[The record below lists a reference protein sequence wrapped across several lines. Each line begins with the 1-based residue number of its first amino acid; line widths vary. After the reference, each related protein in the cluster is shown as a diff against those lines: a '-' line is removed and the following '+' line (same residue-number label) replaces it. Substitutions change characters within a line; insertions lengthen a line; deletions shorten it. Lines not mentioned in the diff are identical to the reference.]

1 MIEMR
6 TAQHARV
13 VNIIVAILRH
23 KLVAFKLLALTRYT
37 STATRYHMVPLECTY
52 TLSLLLLYYCF
63 SHFGYNNI
71 TYSMVVGMVSL
82 ISGAESGS
90 SQSST
95 SGMMSP
101 KGS

>member
-1 MIEMR
+1 MR
-6 TAQHARV
+6 AAQHARV

-23 KLVAFKLLALTRYT
+23 KLVAFKLLTLTRYT
-37 STATRYHMVPLECTY
+37 STATRYHMVPLVH
-52 TLSLLLLYYCF
+52 TLPFTALYYCY
-63 SHFGYNNI
+63 SHFGYNNII

>member
-1 MIEMR
+1 MCAAR
-6 TAQHARV
+6 YARV
-13 VNIIVAILRH
+13 MNIIVAILRH
-23 KLVAFKLLALTRYT
+23 KLVALKLLTLTRYA
-37 STATRYHMVPLECTY
+37 STAAYYHMVPLEY
-52 TLSLLLLYYCF
+52 ALALLPLHYSS

>member
-1 MIEMR
+1 MCAAR
-6 TAQHARV
+6 HARV
-13 VNIIVAILRH
+13 MNIIVAILRH
-23 KLVAFKLLALTRYT
+23 KLVAFKLLTLARYT
-37 STATRYHMVPLECTY
+37 STATRYHMVPLECIFS
-52 TLSLLLLYYCF
+52 LSALPLLQP
-63 SHFGYNNI
+63 FGYNNI

>member
-1 MIEMR
+1 MCAAR
-6 TAQHARV
+6 HARV
-13 VNIIVAILRH
+13 MNIIVAILRH
-23 KLVAFKLLALTRYT
+23 KLVAFKLLTLTHYA
-37 STATRYHMVPLECTY
+37 STAAYYHIVPLECA
-52 TLSLLLLYYCF
+52 LAFLPLHYC
-63 SHFGYNNI
+63 SGHFGYNNI

>member
-1 MIEMR
+1 MCA
-6 TAQHARV
+6 AQHACV
-13 VNIIVAILRH
+13 MNIIVAILGY

-37 STATRYHMVPLECTY
+37 STATRYHMVPLECT
-52 TLSLLLLYYCF
+52 LSLSALPLLQP
-63 SHFGYNNI
+63 FGYNNI

>member
-1 MIEMR
+1 MCAAR
-6 TAQHARV
+6 HARV
-13 VNIIVAILRH
+13 MNIIVAILRH
-23 KLVAFKLLALTRYT
+23 KLVAFKLLTLTRYA
-37 STATRYHMVPLECTY
+37 STAAYYHIVPLESA
-52 TLSLLLLYYCF
+52 LAFLPLHYC
-63 SHFGYNNI
+63 SGHFGYNNI

-95 SGMMSP
+95 SGIMSP